1 MSRHIERGFY
11 AVLQQ
16 TTKEVKKSA
25 AALSNSST
33 TLPSYPLNY
42 VLFPSGVDVEI
53 DLDEMIGAQN
63 ILEEHVSRV
72 WDDQPTSEHD
82 AAGLARTTSA
92 RLPSKSFHRRLMQP
106 PIHPSPDVSSSG
118 LSYSF
123 GRFASRMSAASSF
136 CRPDFDVS
144 CCSEM
149 DCSIDD
155 DDDRRRNGLP
165 DTGSSASHH
174 RLVHSTPKSKSHVLS
189 KYLAS
194 QSDSEMWDDCGSS
207 VEQRTGSRLW
217 NTSEECTGCRA
228 CQPHFSSQPNLPA
241 AVSHA
246 EYVPLRHADIQLMFN
261 PLTPTV
267 AIWVQL

>member
-1 MSRHIERGFY
+1 VSRRIERGFH

-25 AALSNSST
+25 AALSKSST

-63 ILEEHVSRV
+63 ILEEHVLRV
-72 WDDQPTSEHD
+72 WDDQLTSEHD
-82 AAGLARTTSA
+82 AVGLARTTSA
-92 RLPSKSFHRRLMQP
+92 HLPSKSFHRRLTQP
-106 PIHPSPDVSSSG
+106 PIHPSPDV
-118 LSYSF
+118 
-123 GRFASRMSAASSF
+123 SF

-155 DDDRRRNGLP
+155 DDRRRNGLP
-165 DTGSSASHH
+165 DTGSSAAHH

-207 VEQRTGSRLW
+207 VEQRSGSRLW

-246 EYVPLRHADIQLMFN
+246 EYVPLHHAVIHSFC
-261 PLTPTV
+261 LT
-267 AIWVQL
+267 L